1 VDHLKINRLKKK
13 RADLEHT
20 MTGFAERAFVVTGA
34 AGTLGQ
40 AVARRFHGAGAKVVL
55 VDRQKDRLS
64 QIFPDLVDHESVFF
78 ANEVDLTQ
86 EPVVTDMMTAVHDHY
101 GRLDGL
107 VNTAGGYRAGK
118 PAHKDTLK
126 NWQFLMDL
134 NGKTVYIVSRAIVP
148 FLQQQKMGKIVNVG
162 ANAARSGKA
171 NMAAY
176 IASKSAVI
184 RLTESMAEELRPDN
198 INVNCVL
205 PNVIDTPDNRAQN
218 PKADYSRWVKP
229 EAIAEVIFF
238 LCTDQA
244 RSIYGSSIPV
254 RGPC

>member
-1 VDHLKINRLKKK
+1 
-13 RADLEHT
+13 
-20 MTGFAERAFVVTGA
+20 MTEFNDRVFIVTGA

-40 AVARRFHGAGAKVVL
+40 AVSRIFISAGARLVL
-55 VDRQKDRLS
+55 VDRQADRLS
-64 QIFPDLVDHESVFF
+64 QIFPDLVGQEKVYL
-78 ANEVDLTQ
+78 ANGVDLTE
-86 EPVVTDMMTAVHDHY
+86 EPLVRDMTAAAYDHF

-118 PAHKDTLK
+118 PAHEDTLK
-126 NWQFLMDL
+126 NWNFLMDL
-134 NGKTVYIVSRAIVP
+134 NAKTVFIASRAIVP
-148 FLQQQKMGKIVNVG
+148 YLQRQKKGRIVNVG

-184 RLTESMAEELRPDN
+184 RLTESMAEELRADN

-205 PNVIDTPDNRAQN
+205 PNVIDTPDNRAQD
-218 PKADYSRWVKP
+218 PKADYSKWVKP
-229 EAIAEVIFF
+229 EAIAEVILF
-238 LCTDQA
+238 LSSDAA

>member
-1 VDHLKINRLKKK
+1 MVDIVDRV
-13 RADLEHT
+13 
-20 MTGFAERAFVVTGA
+20 FVVTGA
-34 AGTLGQ
+34 AGNLGQ
-40 AVARRFHGAGAKVVL
+40 AVARVFQAAGARLVM
-55 VDRQKDRLS
+55 VDRQADRLS
-64 QIFPDLVDHESVFF
+64 QVFPDFAGQKKILF
-78 ANEVDLTQ
+78 ANGVDLTD
-86 EPVVTDMMTAVHDHY
+86 EPAVIDMMAAAHEHF

-107 VNTAGGYRAGK
+107 VNTAGGYRAGV
-118 PAHKDTLK
+118 PAHEDTLK
-126 NWQFLMDL
+126 NWNFLMDL
-134 NGKTVYIVSRAIVP
+134 NAKTVFISSRAIIP
-148 FLQQQKMGKIVNVG
+148 YLQQQKKGRIVNVG

-184 RLTESMAEELRPDN
+184 RLTESMAEELRADN

-205 PNVIDTPDNRAQN
+205 PNVIDTPENRAQD

-229 EAIAEVIFF
+229 EAIAEVILF
-238 LCTDQA
+238 LSSDAA